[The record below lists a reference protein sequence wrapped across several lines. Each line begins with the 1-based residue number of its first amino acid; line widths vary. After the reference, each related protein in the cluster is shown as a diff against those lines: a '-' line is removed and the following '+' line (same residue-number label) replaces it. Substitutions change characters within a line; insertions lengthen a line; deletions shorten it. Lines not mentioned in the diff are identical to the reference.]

1 MLRLSE
7 HVPPVF
13 EGGPE
18 FQKYEKI
25 VFDFRYLKQTDLLEG
40 IIEENTEAC
49 LHPSLLLIFIS
60 FFFISSL
67 IFTLYLH
74 ISHDGYLICE
84 LSLSLSTLLSLSP
97 HTRTLSY
104 LHSPPQ
110 LLDMDHDFKEN
121 NFEILHRFYLLFES
135 VWKYVQDINRYF
147 LEVEEGYYIQVT
159 LDMVLACAD
168 GKQLVSEVRVCVC
181 MCVCPRC
188 V

>member
-1 MLRLSE
+1 
-7 HVPPVF
+7 
-13 EGGPE
+13 
-18 FQKYEKI
+18 
-25 VFDFRYLKQTDLLEG
+25 
-40 IIEENTEAC
+40 
-49 LHPSLLLIFIS
+49 
-60 FFFISSL
+60 
-67 IFTLYLH
+67 
-74 ISHDGYLICE
+74 
-84 LSLSLSTLLSLSP
+84 
-97 HTRTLSY
+97 
-104 LHSPPQ
+104 
-110 LLDMDHDFKEN
+110 MDHDFKEN